1 MFQTKPSDSRRHIS
15 ASSPRRAGSAQGIN
29 TEIHAAGA
37 IEYIHCNYAND
48 VTVDDIAQALGITRK
63 HLYAVFRYVF
73 HISPKQYLIYYRME
87 KACKRLKTTDQSIQ
101 EISEMVGYANP
112 FYFSKEFKRLIGMP
126 PSEYRKTTAQNS
138 EICSYRIFAPA
149 LTDAAQEI
157 VLPVFEKL
165 SDETYEPVE

>member
-1 MFQTKPSDSRRHIS
+1 
-15 ASSPRRAGSAQGIN
+15 
-29 TEIHAAGA
+29 
-37 IEYIHCNYAND
+37 
-48 VTVDDIAQALGITRK
+48 
-63 HLYAVFRYVF
+63 
-73 HISPKQYLIYYRME
+73 
-87 KACKRLKTTDQSIQ
+87 
-101 EISEMVGYANP
+101 
-112 FYFSKEFKRLIGMP
+112 MP